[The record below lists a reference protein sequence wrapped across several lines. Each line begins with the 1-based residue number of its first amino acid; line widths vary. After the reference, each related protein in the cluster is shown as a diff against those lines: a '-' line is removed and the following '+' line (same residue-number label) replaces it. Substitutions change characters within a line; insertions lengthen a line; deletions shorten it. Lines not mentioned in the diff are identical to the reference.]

1 MAQSKAQEDEIVEDS
16 EPEREALRQDLNK
29 LRGSTLSSSDKGKQ
43 SLKDDNED
51 VEQADVISV
60 IEISDDSVTV
70 PPPAQK
76 ARQKTPE
83 EISVLDIS
91 SSSSS
96 ASPALPPKP
105 TTSTSEPIVRV
116 TNESDGAIDDLPSDD
131 DLPSLSLSNFAFA
144 TSNKPG
150 GVKSTATVRNFAT
163 LAASKNASSGIPE
176 KNAPKKPPRCIIHKF
191 AEQFTDEQLSR
202 LLKCVACDVRWTVR
216 KSASQKV
223 THIRSCAKKNGF
235 QDETVCRL
243 IRKEVEKVLPASSGD
258 KGKGEAEVEPLAETI
273 FNEIV
278 HDAAPKKR
286 TKRQEVVTTLKALS
300 ETRSAILDRAK
311 TIFAQNNHAYH
322 TRQQEQ
328 VLPSLGGLP
337 STSGFGVSG
346 LGRTKGRQ
354 QSIFSFPSSPG
365 KESNDGDHIF
375 PMLRATRRSPSS
387 PVLHTSDVANVETI
401 TPKES
406 NPKSSTP
413 LVYISSSSS
422 DDPPKR
428 LKTAKKNQEKSP
440 STSHVTPLLEEEER
454 QIYDE
459 AEDLFHNRNA
469 YLHYEPHQSV
479 TTSSNV
485 DQPTDPFPTKD
496 TLITSRACTTTSA
509 TGPFIIPK
517 PVTPKKRRRRD
528 DKAKASGN
536 VQFDEAW
543 EQRLKRDILADTE
556 LHLRILRYE
565 VISVQPFELTVINQ
579 PST

>member
-1 MAQSKAQEDEIVEDS
+1 MARSKAQEDEIVEDS
-16 EPEREALRQDLNK
+16 EPEREALRQELNK

-105 TTSTSEPIVRV
+105 TTFTSEPIVRV

-131 DLPSLSLSNFAFA
+131 DLPSLFLSNFAFA

-163 LAASKNASSGIPE
+163 LAASKNTSSGIPE

-243 IRKEVEKVLPASSGD
+243 IRKELEKVLPASSGD

-273 FNEIV
+273 FNEMV

-322 TRQQEQ
+322 ARQQEQ

-365 KESNDGDHIF
+365 KEN
-375 PMLRATRRSPSS
+375 
-387 PVLHTSDVANVETI
+387 VANVETI

-459 AEDLFHNRNA
+459 AEDLFHKRNA

-579 PST
+579 PSI